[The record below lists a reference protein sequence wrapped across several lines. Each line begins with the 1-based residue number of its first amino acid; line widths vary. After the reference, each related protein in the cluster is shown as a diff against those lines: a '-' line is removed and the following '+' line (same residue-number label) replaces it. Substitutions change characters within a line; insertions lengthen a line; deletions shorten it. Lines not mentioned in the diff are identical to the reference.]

1 VIACCLTKTPI
12 RCKNHGNEKKRKRKE
27 RSKTA
32 KEFNQKQTRRRRRK
46 DQGRAKT
53 ESRKSQMLAAAG
65 LDKRMERAAAGCS
78 HSQRIFFPNLKIAAQ
93 QQQQQQRLCK
103 NITQTR
109 RFLSVE
115 RK

>member
-1 VIACCLTKTPI
+1 VNSLPPNQNSNPLQKS
-12 RCKNHGNEKKRKRKE
+12 RKGKK

-32 KEFNQKQTRRRRRK
+32 KEYNQKKTRRRRRK
-46 DQGRAKT
+46 DQVRAKT
-53 ESRKSQMLAAAG
+53 ESRKSQMLAGGG

-93 QQQQQQRLCK
+93 QQQQQRLCK

-109 RFLSVE
+109 RF
-115 RK
+115 